1 MPIHDWTRVSSGLFH
16 DFHQGWSVEI
26 RNALNRGILTGGYYA
41 LVEQRVDGPEPDV
54 IAVESVDRVPAQ
66 SATAVLDRP
75 QASIIAKSQSSAER
89 YARRANRIAIR
100 HPLGNV
106 VAIIEIVSPGNKDS
120 RHALRSFVQKA
131 VEFLRN
137 GIHLVI
143 VDLFPPSERD
153 PQGIHKAIWAEI
165 SSDPFVL
172 PADKPLTAVSYEAG
186 DDVTAFIE
194 PLRVGDELPSVP
206 LFLAAGEHVKT
217 PLETTYRATW
227 DVCPAPVRAQLG

>member
-1 MPIHDWTRVSSGLFH
+1 
-16 DFHQGWSVEI
+16 
-26 RNALNRGILTGGYYA
+26 
-41 LVEQRVDGPEPDV
+41 
-54 IAVESVDRVPAQ
+54 
-66 SATAVLDRP
+66 
-75 QASIIAKSQSSAER
+75 
-89 YARRANRIAIR
+89 
-100 HPLGNV
+100 LGNV
-106 VAIIEIVSPGNKDS
+106 VAIIAIVSPGNKDS

-131 VEFLRN
+131 VEFLQS

-194 PLRVGDELPSVP
+194 PLRVGEELPSVP